1 MIAGLSA
8 ISVRRYRFAASPW
21 QYELSALRSLN
32 DEYRG
37 AGWKKLM
44 NKNHEGD
51 FSMTDIWARVENN
64 AISDVAILLSRAN
77 EVNFV
82 SISGSISPADL
93 SHLSGH
99 FGIPQIEGGVKV
111 PDPNHQP

>member
-1 MIAGLSA
+1 
-8 ISVRRYRFAASPW
+8 
-21 QYELSALRSLN
+21 
-32 DEYRG
+32 
-37 AGWKKLM
+37 
-44 NKNHEGD
+44 
-51 FSMTDIWARVENN
+51 
-64 AISDVAILLSRAN
+64 
-77 EVNFV
+77 VNFV

>member
-1 MIAGLSA
+1 
-8 ISVRRYRFAASPW
+8 
-21 QYELSALRSLN
+21 
-32 DEYRG
+32 
-37 AGWKKLM
+37 M

-77 EVNFV
+77 EVNYV